1 MLMVTEMEMSS
12 FWLNF
17 VIGCTGSCQND
28 NVQTQTQTQTS
39 LFNINRY
46 IDTSIISGLHAIDRN
61 TNNIIPL
68 INYEI

>member
-1 MLMVTEMEMSS
+1 MCVVKPLEEKLDSDR
-12 FWLNF
+12 
-17 VIGCTGSCQND
+17 Q
-28 NVQTQTQTQTS
+28 S

-68 INYEI
+68 ISYEI